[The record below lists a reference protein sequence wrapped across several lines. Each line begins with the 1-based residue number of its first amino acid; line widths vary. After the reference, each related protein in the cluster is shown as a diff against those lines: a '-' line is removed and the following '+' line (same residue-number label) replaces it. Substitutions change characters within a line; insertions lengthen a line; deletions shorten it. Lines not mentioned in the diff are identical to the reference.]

1 MVSNSNVVIY
11 TDESNNVKIDVLLE
25 NENVWLSQK
34 KIAELFDK
42 DVKTINKHILNIYAE
57 KELQEEATG
66 LFFEIVQH
74 EGNRDIKRD
83 IAFYNLEMIIA
94 IGYRVNSNKAIAFR
108 QWATKVLKEYKKNIK
123 QKL

>member
-42 DVKTINKHILNIYAE
+42 DVKTINKHIINIYAE
-57 KELQEEATG
+57 KELKEDSTI
-66 LFFEIVQH
+66 FI
-74 EGNRDIKRD
+74 
-83 IAFYNLEMIIA
+83 FY
-94 IGYRVNSNKAIAFR
+94 
-108 QWATKVLKEYKKNIK
+108 
-123 QKL
+123 